1 MKTQLLLVFLLGVV
15 QIVVSQ
21 PMPMDLYQNMEWR
34 MIGPFRAGRT
44 VGAVGIPDQ
53 PNVFYIGVNNGGV
66 WKTEDYGRTWR
77 PLFEKESTNSIG
89 NLALAPSDPSIIYVG
104 SGEGLHRPD
113 LSVGDGMFKST
124 DGGETWQHIGL
135 GDAQQIGAIIVDPD
149 DPERVFVA
157 VLGHPYGPNEE
168 RGVFRS
174 LDGGETWEKVFYID
188 EDTGAIALAFDPRD
202 ANILY
207 ADMWEA
213 RQGPWENAAWE
224 GPNSGLFKSLDG
236 GNTWR
241 KLTEGLPTSEDGL
254 GRIGIGIAPSD
265 PDRIYA
271 TVQASRNGGIYRSD
285 DAGESWT
292 LINTDRRLWGRGNDF
307 AELKVHPNDKD
318 IVFVGNIAAY
328 RSDDGGETFTS
339 IKGAPG
345 GDDYHGIW
353 INPLQPDIMLFAA
366 DQGATITV
374 NGGKTWSSW
383 YNQPTAQLYHVSTD
397 NQFPYHVYGGQQESG
412 ALAIPSRGPGGQITF
427 RDWFTVRADEYA
439 YVAPDPLNPDIVYGG
454 RVTRFNRKTRQVQN
468 IAPEAVR
475 LGQYRIL
482 RTMPL
487 VFSPADPTTLFFATN
502 VLFKTTTGGQS
513 WDIISPDLSR
523 EQPDVPA
530 SIGSFSTPDLATM
543 PRRGVI
549 YALAPSGLDANLIW
563 AGTDDGLIHVTN
575 DGGQTWTDVTPPD
588 LTSWSKVSVMDAGH
602 FDTHT
607 AYAAINRIR
616 LDDMRP
622 HIYRTHDGGQTWD
635 KIVNGLP
642 EDGPVNAVREDPV
655 HPGLLYAGTEREVY
669 VSFNDGDDWQPLRL
683 NMPASSIRD
692 IVVKDDDLIAGTH
705 GRSIWILD
713 NLTPLRQAAAAQA
726 ASGPFLFAPQT
737 AYRVQWNRYSDTPLP
752 PEEPTGDNPPD
763 GAMIDYYLK
772 EAANEVLL
780 EIVDAEGAVI
790 RRFSSSD
797 TPPAINPDDHP
808 HPTYW
813 MRPHQPVSTEP
824 GMQRFVWDL
833 HHAPP
838 RSARRSFP
846 ISATYEN
853 TPDGPQGPWAH
864 PGTYIVRLTADG
876 VTSTQTLTIRLDPR
890 VDVTRTALQEQY
902 DYSMAA
908 YDSYHTAQDA
918 REHMD
923 ATNVQIQAL
932 LQHQQVNRRLRDRL
946 TTLSESLNALVG
958 SSTTGNPDIVY
969 GSVYTEPEGDETLT
983 GLQRNFLFLLAVL
996 QGADAQPTTQAKAA
1010 VTNHQER
1017 LAITLARWQALQG
1030 SEIAALNQQLERA
1043 GLSPLSSN

>member
-1 MKTQLLLVFLLGVV
+1 MKTQLLLVFLLAIV
-15 QIVVSQ
+15 QLAVSQ
-21 PMPMDLYQNMEWR
+21 PLPLDLYQNMEWR

-66 WKTEDYGRTWR
+66 WKTDDYGRTWR
-77 PLFEKESTNSIG
+77 PLFDKESTNSIG
-89 NLALAPSDPSIIYVG
+89 TLALAPSDPSIIYVG

-124 DGGETWQHIGL
+124 DGGETWIHIGL
-135 GDAQQIGAIIVDPD
+135 GDAQQIGAIIVDPA
-149 DPERVFVA
+149 DPNRVFVA
-157 VLGHPYGPNEE
+157 VLGHPYGPNAE

-174 LDGGETWEKVFYID
+174 TDGGQTWEKIFYMD

-202 ANILY
+202 TNIIY
-207 ADMWEA
+207 TDIWEA
-213 RQGPWENAAWE
+213 RQGPWENAAWQ
-224 GPNSGLFKSLDG
+224 GTNSGLYKSFDG
-236 GNTWR
+236 GDTWR
-241 KLTEGLPTSEDGL
+241 KLTEGLPTAEDGL
-254 GRIGIGIAPSD
+254 GRIGIGISPSN

-271 TVQASRNGGIYRSD
+271 TVQATRNGGIYRSN

-307 AELKVHPNDKD
+307 AEIKVHPNDHD
-318 IVFVGNIAAY
+318 VVFVGNIAAY
-328 RSDDGGETFTS
+328 RSDDAGKTFTS

-383 YNQPTAQLYHVSTD
+383 YNQPTAQLYHVTTD

-468 IAPEAVR
+468 VAPEAVR
-475 LGQYRIL
+475 SGDYRIL

-487 VFSPADPTTLFFATN
+487 LFSPADPTTLFFATN

-513 WDIISPDLSR
+513 WEIISPDLSR
-523 EQPDVPA
+523 EQPDVPE
-530 SIGSFSTPDLATM
+530 SIGNFRTPDLATM

-549 YALAPSGLDANLIW
+549 YAVAASGLDANVIW
-563 AGTDDGLIHVTN
+563 AGTDDGLIHITR
-575 DGGQTWTDVTPPD
+575 DGGATWQNVTPPD
-588 LTSWSKVSVMDAGH
+588 LTAWSKVSVMDAGH
-602 FDTHT
+602 FDTQT

-622 HIYRTHDGGQTWD
+622 HIYRTHDGGATWD

-642 EDGPVNAVREDPV
+642 EDGPVNAVREDPEQ
-655 HPGLLYAGTEREVY
+655 PGLLYAGTEREVY
-669 VSFNDGDDWQPLRL
+669 VSFNDGNDWQPLRL

-692 IVVKDDDLIAGTH
+692 VVVKDDDLVAGTH

-713 NLTPLRQAAAAQA
+713 NVTPLRQAATAMVAG
-726 ASGPFLFAPQT
+726 GPFLFAPQE

-752 PEEPTGDNPPD
+752 PEEPTGENPPD
-763 GAMIDYYLK
+763 GAIIDYYLQAPA
-772 EAANEVLL
+772 EEVTL
-780 EIVDAEGAVI
+780 EIVDANGATV

-797 TPPAINPDDHP
+797 RPEPVNPDDHP

-813 MRPHQPVSTEP
+813 IRPPQTLATTA

-833 HHAPP
+833 HYPPP
-838 RSARRSFP
+838 RGANRSYP
-846 ISATYEN
+846 ISAVYQD
-853 TPDGPQGPWAH
+853 TPSGPLGPWVH
-864 PGTYIVRLTADG
+864 PGTYTVRLSVDG
-876 VTSTQTLTIRLDPR
+876 TTSTQPLTVHLDPR
-890 VDVTRTALQEQY
+890 IDVTRAALQEQFA
-902 DYSMAA
+902 YSMMCYNGYHAA
-908 YDSYHTAQDA
+908 QEV
-918 REHMD
+918 REIVLRLREDIQTHL
-923 ATNVQIQAL
+923 TNNAL
-932 LQHQQVNRRLRDRL
+932 DRRLRDRL
-946 TTLSESLNALVG
+946 TSFDTTLNGFLGTRAP
-958 SSTTGNPDIVY
+958 GNPDIVY
-969 GSVYTEPEGDETLT
+969 GSAYAEPEGDETLT
-983 GLQRNFLFLLAVL
+983 GLQRNFLFLMAVL
-996 QGADAQPTTQAKAA
+996 QGADTQPTTQAKAA
-1010 VTNHQER
+1010 ATDHEQR
-1017 LAITLARWQALQG
+1017 LQSVLNRWQSLQTTAL
-1030 SEIAALNQQLERA
+1030 APLNTQLERM
-1043 GLSPLSSN
+1043 GLAPLN